1 MPYLSLDF
9 MSEKSQS
16 TMENLALLLPH
27 QDSRQRLFAMLIIG
41 AHRINHGG
49 FDGNICQQINDSCP
63 LQGSRA
69 YRYGAYAYYAARI
82 LGEFRSDPFAI
93 FQPLIIRT
101 ALDITH
107 IRVPALSSG
116 NYRLGDTFF
125 FVVRGAAIRSIPV
138 AILGFVNCQG
148 FPPYEGR
155 LYYT

>member
-1 MPYLSLDF
+1 M
-9 MSEKSQS
+9 
-16 TMENLALLLPH
+16 LL
-27 QDSRQRLFAMLIIG
+27 IG

-49 FDGNICQQINDSCP
+49 FDGNICQQINDSRS
-63 LQGSRA
+63 LRGNGA
-69 YRYGAYAYYAARI
+69 YGYGAYAYYADRVP
-82 LGEFRSDPFAI
+82 GEFRSDPFAI

-107 IRVPALSSG
+107 VRVPGLSSG
-116 NYRLGDTFF
+116 NYRVRDTFF
-125 FVVRGAAIRSIPV
+125 FIVRGAASSSIPV